1 MSKPAKIASIV
12 ALSIVGLVVVIFIAA
27 IIVVQTAWFQ
37 NFVREKIIAVT
48 EESTGGKVDLA
59 SFEFNPWHLR
69 AIIRGFVIHG
79 TEPAGAPPL
88 FQAKMLQVDLKILAS
103 LEHTVDLR
111 QLIVDQPA
119 ADVIVYPDGSTN
131 IPSPKI
137 KKKSDKSGLE
147 TVVDLAIGKFDLRN
161 GSFIFADKK
170 MPLNAKGE
178 NLTAQLFYNAVNPS
192 YQGRISIEPLIVDF
206 ANHQPLDINVTVP
219 VTLAKDSIMVQDAK
233 IGTAHSGL
241 VLNASIKNMNSPVT
255 SARLNGKLALS
266 DIEQVSGWKVSDQAG
281 KILPGIVDAEIAVN
295 MDQNTIRIDT
305 GRLTL
310 GKSSIEA
317 SGPLKDPSGKG
328 ALAIRSTLALGQLG
342 RLFELPQRPEGVV
355 YLNANAKLGGNN
367 EYLITGNVEGR
378 NLAFRQ
384 DGKRYSN
391 IDLVSALH
399 VDPHRIE
406 LNGLK
411 LDAFGGELAGN
422 VAVADMR
429 RVDVDANLRHFDLN
443 TIARAFTGK
452 DIGYDGIV
460 SGPIKASGG
469 LKAPGAT
476 GFVANANLTIAPGPH
491 GQPVSGRIVAHYNGA
506 TGAVQLDN
514 SYIALAHSRLNL
526 SGSLGQAV
534 HVHFTSSNLDDFLA
548 ALRISSPQAKE
559 MPVALEPGSTITF
572 DGTISGALA
581 APQIA
586 GHVAMGPFTAEGRA
600 FDKLAAD
607 LNASPSKASIQNALI
622 ARGPSQ
628 IYANATVGL
637 SSWTALP
644 RDPVNVNAGI
654 RSGDLRDLVALAGQK
669 NVDVSGTLNAT
680 AQIGGTVGNP
690 QGGANVTIV
699 NGSAYGQPIDR
710 AQAQINFSDQL
721 VTLQNTSVISGPSR
735 IDASATFRHP
745 HDSFS
750 SGHIDARVAT
760 NQVQLANIKP
770 VAESRPGLAGA
781 LNANMSVSVDLKEV
795 KGQTEFQL
803 DAINGDF
810 NIRGL
815 QAEGNRYGDLTAT
828 ARTSGNV
835 VSYRVVSDFAGSTI
849 NATGETRL
857 VTDYP
862 TVLDASIR
870 SLPIER
876 ALAIA
881 GKSDIPAT
889 GSLTGNVHFAGTI
902 EKPQANVD
910 VTLVNAVLYN
920 EPFNRIDAR
929 ASYGPQAIDV
939 PALNIVAPG
948 GSIQLSANY
957 THAPNDLENGAAKI
971 NIKSSDINLAQF
983 RTIQK
988 FRPGVGGTL
997 RMVADAAATVRHGP
1011 GNQPQVLLSTLNG
1024 NIDATRISINKHNL
1038 GDIRLVANTRG
1049 DVLSFNLDSDLAG
1062 SKIQGSGRATLR
1074 DDYPADARLTFANLT
1089 YSGLQPLIQPQSET
1103 PPVFEVVLDGDAS
1116 VNGPIMKTDA
1126 LAGKFELTRLN
1137 VSAKTTPVAR
1147 PVMFQN
1153 QGPIVVTLNKST
1165 ITIAS
1170 AHITGR
1176 QTDIKINGTASL
1188 NPSTPMDITVAANTD
1203 LGILEDI
1210 SRDIYSSGA
1219 IALNAVVRRSMTKP
1233 LINGRLDLK
1242 NASFHYASMPN
1253 GIANANGTILFN
1265 GTSAIIQQLTAE
1277 SGGGKL
1283 TASGFVSF
1291 GGPLLAYGLKATA
1304 TDVRV
1309 RHSGASVTSNANVSL
1324 TGTSE
1329 RSIVS
1334 GTVTIQQIGFAPQQD
1349 FGSLLNQGSGP
1360 PQAPS
1365 APSGPLAGMRLDIR
1379 IRTAPDVSFQTP
1391 LAQNL
1396 QASANLTLRGTA
1408 TQPGML
1414 GRVSITQGQLVFFGS
1429 KYTVNQGSI
1438 NFYDPNNI
1446 KPVLNIDLQTNAK
1459 GVDVVLNISG
1469 PVDNMKLTYHSDPP
1483 LQFQE
1488 LVALLATGKTPTSDP
1503 TLLANQPSTP
1513 PQSSQQMGE
1522 SAIVSQAIANP
1533 ISNRL
1538 ERVFGVSQLKIDP
1551 TFVSGSELPQA
1562 RLTLQQQITSNL
1574 TFTYITN
1581 LQQSNDLIIRIE
1593 WALNPHWSAIATREE
1608 NGMFGIDFFYKKR
1621 FR

>member
-1 MSKPAKIASIV
+1 MSKPARIASIL
-12 ALSIVGLVVVIFIAA
+12 ALSIASLIVVIFIAA

-59 SFEFNPWHLR
+59 SFTFDPWHLR
-69 AIIRGFVIHG
+69 AVIRGFVIHG
-79 TEPAGAPPL
+79 AEPAAAPPL

-111 QLIVDQPA
+111 QLIIDQPA

-131 IPSPKI
+131 IPSPKV

-170 MPLNAKGE
+170 IPLNAKGE
-178 NLTAQLFYNAVNPS
+178 NLTAQLFYNTVNPS
-192 YQGRISIEPLIVDF
+192 YQGRVSIQPLIVDY
-206 ANHQPLDINVTVP
+206 AHHQPLDLNVTVP
-219 VTLAKDSIMVQDAK
+219 VTLAKDSITVQDAK

-241 VLNASIKNMNSPVT
+241 VLNASIKNMNSPAT
-255 SARLNGKLALS
+255 SARLNGKVALR
-266 DIEQVSGWKVSDQAG
+266 DIEQVSGLKISDQAG
-281 KILPGIVDAEIAVN
+281 KTLPGIVDAEIAVN
-295 MDQNTIRIDT
+295 MDQNSIRIDA

-310 GKSSIEA
+310 GESSIEA
-317 SGPLKDPSGKG
+317 SGPLKDPSGQG
-328 ALAIRSTLALGQLG
+328 SLAIKSSLALGQLG

-355 YLNANAKLGGNN
+355 HLNANAKLGGNK
-367 EYLITGNVEGR
+367 EYLVAGNVVGR

-429 RVDVDANLRHFDLN
+429 RVDLDANLRNLDLN
-443 TIARAFTGK
+443 TAARAFTGK

-460 SGPIKASGG
+460 SGPIKASGD

-476 GFVANANLTIAPGPH
+476 GFVANANLTIAPGPR

-506 TGAVQLDN
+506 VGAVQLDN
-514 SYIALAHSRLNL
+514 SYLALAHSRLNL
-526 SGSLGQAV
+526 SGSLGQTV
-534 HVHFTSSNLDDFLA
+534 HVHFTSSNLNDFLA

-559 MPVALEPGSTITF
+559 MPVALKPGSAITF

-586 GHVAMGPFTAEGRA
+586 GRVAMGPFTAEGRA

-607 LNASPSKASIQNALI
+607 LSASPSNAALQNAVI
-622 ARGPSQ
+622 TRGPSQ
-628 IYANATVGL
+628 IYANATIGL
-637 SSWTALP
+637 RDWKALP
-644 RDPVNVNAGI
+644 RNPVNVNAGI
-654 RSGDLRDLVALAGQK
+654 RNGDLADLVALAGQK
-669 NVDVSGTLNAT
+669 NIDVAGALNAT
-680 AQIGGTVGNP
+680 AHIGGTLGNP
-690 QGGANVTIV
+690 QGGANITIA
-699 NGSAYGQPIDR
+699 NGAAYGQPIDR

-721 VTLQNTSVISGPSR
+721 VTLQNASLISGPSR
-735 IDASATFRHP
+735 IEASATFRHP

-750 SGHIDARVAT
+750 TGHIDARVAT
-760 NQVQLANIKP
+760 NQVQLAHIKP
-770 VAESRPGLAGA
+770 VAERRPGLSGA
-781 LNANMSVSVDLKEV
+781 LNANASVSANLKDV
-795 KGQTEFQL
+795 NGKTEFQL
-803 DAINGDF
+803 QAVNGDF

-815 QAEGNRYGDLTAT
+815 QADGNRYGDLTAT
-828 ARTSGNV
+828 ARTTGNV
-835 VSYRVVSDFAGSTI
+835 VNYRVVSDFAGSTI
-849 NATGETRL
+849 DAAGETRL

-862 TVLDASIR
+862 TTLDASIR
-870 SLPIER
+870 ALPIQR

-881 GKSDIPAT
+881 GRSDLPAA
-889 GSLTGNVHFAGTI
+889 GNLTGNVRLAGTI
-902 EKPQANVD
+902 AKPQANVD
-910 VTLVNAVLYN
+910 VTLANAVLYD
-920 EPFNRIDAR
+920 EPFHRIDVR
-929 ASYGPQAIDV
+929 ASYAPQAIDV
-939 PALNIVAPG
+939 PALNIVAPAG
-948 GSIQLSANY
+948 TIQLSAHY
-957 THAPNDLENGAAKI
+957 THAPDDLEHGAVKI
-971 NIKSSDINLAQF
+971 NIKSSDISLGQF

-988 FRPGVGGTL
+988 FRPGLGGTL
-997 RMVADAAATVRHGP
+997 RLVADAAATVRRGP
-1011 GNQPQVLLSTLNG
+1011 DNKLQALLSTLNG
-1024 NIDATRISINKHNL
+1024 NMDVTTLSINKRNL
-1038 GDIRLVANTRG
+1038 GNIRLAANTRG
-1049 DVLSFNLDSDLAG
+1049 DSLSWSLDSNLAG
-1062 SKIQGSGRATLR
+1062 SKIEGSGRATLR
-1074 DDYPADARLTFANLT
+1074 DDYPVDGRLTFAHLT
-1089 YSGLQPLIQPQSET
+1089 YSGLAPLMQPGNET
-1103 PPVFEVVLDGDAS
+1103 SSAFEVVLDGDAS
-1116 VNGPIMKTDA
+1116 VNGPILKIDA

-1137 VSAKTTPVAR
+1137 VSAKTTPAAR
-1147 PVMFQN
+1147 PVTFQN
-1153 QGPIVVTLNKST
+1153 QGPIVLTLRKSM
-1165 ITIAS
+1165 ITIAA

-1176 QTDIKINGTASL
+1176 QTDIKIGGAASL
-1188 NPSTPMDITVAANTD
+1188 NPSAPMDITVAANTD

-1219 IALNAVVRRSMTKP
+1219 IALNAVVRGSVAKP

-1242 NASFHYASMPN
+1242 NASFNYASMPN
-1253 GIANANGTILFN
+1253 GIANANGAILFN
-1265 GTSAIIQQLTAE
+1265 GTSATIQQFTAE

-1283 TASGFVSF
+1283 TASGFLSF

-1309 RHSGASVTSNANVSL
+1309 RYSGASVTSNANVSL
-1324 TGTSE
+1324 SGTSE

-1334 GTVTIQQIGFAPQQD
+1334 GTVTIRQIGFAPQQD
-1349 FGSLLNQGSGP
+1349 FGSLLNQGGGP

-1365 APSGPLAGMRLDIR
+1365 APSGPLAGMRLDVR

-1408 TQPGML
+1408 SQPGML
-1414 GRVSITQGQLVFFGS
+1414 GRVSITQGQLIFFGS

-1488 LVALLATGKTPTSDP
+1488 LVALLATGRTPTSDP

-1513 PQSSQQMGE
+1513 PQSFQQMGE

-1533 ISNRL
+1533 LSNRL

-1593 WALNPHWSAIATREE
+1593 WALSPRWSAIATREE
-1608 NGMFGIDFFYKKR
+1608 NGMFGIDFFYKRR